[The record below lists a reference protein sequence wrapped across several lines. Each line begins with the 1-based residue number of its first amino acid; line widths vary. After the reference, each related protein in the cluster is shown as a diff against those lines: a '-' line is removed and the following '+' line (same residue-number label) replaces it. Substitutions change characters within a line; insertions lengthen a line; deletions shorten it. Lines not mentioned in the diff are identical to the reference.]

1 MEMIKCWPQT
11 TKTLFFWDGAVDGS
25 IPAGDTTATCN
36 SVQCC
41 VSWDLAILFLRA
53 FRLVFVFVDKT
64 HWMIKEADVNLYV
77 KCYSVTASA
86 SHRCMGVCVSPGPDH
101 NKQCTSLYRPEKRAS
116 VERFDWLIDIDW
128 YLFLTLGWL
137 HTYNY
142 SKVSELVSKLHDATR
157 NNNPVRNEI
166 NCTLNSNIHTGIAC
180 LIALKST
187 KSYLFKSYSFY
198 ILTSEIENDFNA
210 TF

>member
-1 MEMIKCWPQT
+1 MCRGILLFCFFALFASSLFSSTRLTEWLRKQT
-11 TKTLFFWDGAVDGS
+11 WIYMS
-25 IPAGDTTATCN
+25 
-36 SVQCC
+36 
-41 VSWDLAILFLRA
+41 
-53 FRLVFVFVDKT
+53 
-64 HWMIKEADVNLYV
+64 
-77 KCYSVTASA
+77 SVTVLQRALLS